1 MTLEFE
7 IVVDKGETPNK
18 CTILPLADRADFL
31 IMRPARSEPI
41 PTLTG
46 DLLLHP
52 DGELL
57 SQIKGLNVKRLS
69 VIDSN
74 WKWLPLLMGRVQPPV
89 PRLAR
94 IPAGFKTAYPRRSKK
109 NTDPEEGLA
118 TIEAVFIAAAF
129 LGHWDET
136 LFAKYHFGAEFLA
149 MNQDTF
155 HRYGVFPQA

>member
-57 SQIKGLNVKRLS
+57 SEIKGLNVRRLS

-74 WKWLPLLMGRVQPPV
+74 WKWLPLLMNRVQPPV

-94 IPAGFKTAYPRRSKK
+94 IPSGFRTAYPRRSKK

-129 LGHWDET
+129 LGHWDES
-136 LFAKYHFGAEFLA
+136 LFAKYHFGADFLA
-149 MNQDTF
+149 MNKDAF
-155 HRYGVFPQA
+155 LRYGVRPPA